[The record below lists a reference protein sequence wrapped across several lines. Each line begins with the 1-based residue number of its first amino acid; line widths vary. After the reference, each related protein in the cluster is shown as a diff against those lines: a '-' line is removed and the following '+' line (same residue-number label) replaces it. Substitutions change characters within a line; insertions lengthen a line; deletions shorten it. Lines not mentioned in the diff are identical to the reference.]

1 MKIKRWL
8 FITCLI
14 GQCFIVSAQQYATDK
29 KATIIS
35 GMASFMSSGGDIFE
49 DFDGNKTTT
58 INLTPVISHF
68 ITKNFYVGGGIEIA
82 AQAQGNSSYNA
93 IGIGPH
99 LGYMFGGPQST
110 ALPFLDLGIDYYKMN
125 MDYGA
130 GEDSV
135 FSGSNIAL
143 GLGVIIPVKT
153 HVGLVFEG
161 GYNMMDLKDRDTN
174 DTMSGNI
181 FSIGIGIV
189 GLLFQSEM

>member
-14 GQCFIVSAQQYATDK
+14 GQCFIVSAQQYATEK
-29 KATIIS
+29 KATIIA
-35 GMASFMSSGGDIFE
+35 GRASFMSSGGAIFE
-49 DFDGNKTTT
+49 DFDGNKTTNFN
-58 INLTPVISHF
+58 ITPVISHF
-68 ITKNFYVGGGIEIA
+68 ITNNFYVGGRIEIA
-82 AQAQGNSSYNA
+82 AHSQGNGSSNA
-93 IGIGPH
+93 IGVGPH

-125 MDYGA
+125 IDYA

-135 FSGSNIAL
+135 FLGSNIAL
-143 GLGVIIPVKT
+143 GFGVIIPVKT
-153 HVGLVFEG
+153 HIGLVFDGEF
-161 GYNMMDLKDRDTN
+161 NVIDLKDRDSN
-174 DTMSGNI
+174 DTMCGNI